1 MSAQTGS
8 EPLAIRALR
17 EEDLPAVL
25 EIWLSANLQAHDFI
39 PEKYWKGNLPMVRQ
53 MLPQA
58 QVLICE
64 DEGKILGF
72 SGIDN
77 GHIEGIFVDA
87 PVRSRGI
94 GKALL
99 NEWKRRFP
107 VLTLC
112 VYEKNKSALAFYLR
126 EGFSKVCLQQD
137 EVTGEME
144 YAMVWRGAMTTV

>member
-1 MSAQTGS
+1 MRAQTGS

>member
-1 MSAQTGS
+1 MSAQTGRES
-8 EPLAIRALR
+8 FAIRALR

-25 EIWLSANLQAHDFI
+25 EIWLSSNLQAHDFI
-39 PEKYWKGNLPMVRQ
+39 PEKYWRGNLPMVRQ

-58 QVLICE
+58 QVLVCE

-87 PVRSRGI
+87 PMRSRGI

-107 VLTLC
+107 TLTLC
-112 VYEKNKSALAFYLR
+112 VYEKNKGALAFYLR

>member
-1 MSAQTGS
+1 MSAQTEQ
-8 EPLAIRALR
+8 EPFVIRALR

-25 EIWLSANLQAHDFI
+25 EIWISANLQAHDFI
-39 PEKYWKGNLPMVRQ
+39 PEKYWRENLPMVRQ
-53 MLPQA
+53 A
-58 QVLICE
+58 QVLVCE
-64 DEGKILGF
+64 AEGKIVGF

-87 PVRSRGI
+87 PMRSRGI

-107 VLTLC
+107 TLTLC
-112 VYEKNKSALAFYLR
+112 VYEKNKRALAFYLR
-126 EGFSKVCLQQD
+126 EGFSKVLLQQD

-144 YAMVWRGAMTTV
+144 DMMQWPGVKQ

>member
-1 MSAQTGS
+1 
-8 EPLAIRALR
+8 
-17 EEDLPAVL
+17 
-25 EIWLSANLQAHDFI
+25 
-39 PEKYWKGNLPMVRQ
+39 MVRQ

-58 QVLICE
+58 QVLVCE
-64 DEGKILGF
+64 ADGKILGF

-87 PVRSRGI
+87 PMRSRGI

-107 VLTLC
+107 TLTLC
-112 VYEKNKSALAFYLR
+112 VYEKNKGALAFYLR
-126 EGFSKVCLQQD
+126 EGFSKVRLQKD

-144 YAMVWRGAMTTV
+144 YMMQWPGVKQ